1 MPRIV
6 ENFATRARWVW
17 LVVVADGCASWTV
30 PLSWEGAADV
40 AQPDAASLVPPGGFE
55 SWEVPI
61 AFSLGDV
68 AADLEVDPGAVVTLR
83 VLDVSVESADGAP
96 LDFLSQIE
104 LTATLGLD
112 ERTLAASYAL
122 ASGARADLWSEDV
135 DLLDIGRDAA
145 LHLRLNGAI
154 PEVFPQL
161 LVNFGLE
168 VGVEGDEALQPSRWV
183 R

>member
-1 MPRIV
+1 MPIIV
-6 ENFATRARWVW
+6 ENFATWARLALFAVS
-17 LVVVADGCASWTV
+17 VSGCASWTV

-40 AQPDAASLVPPGGFE
+40 AAPDAASLVPPGGFQSLE
-55 SWEVPI
+55 LPV

-68 AADLEVDPGAVVTLR
+68 ASDLEVDPGAVVMVR
-83 VLDVSVESADGAP
+83 IVDAAVESLDGAP

-112 ERTLAASYAL
+112 ERTLASSYAS
-122 ASGARADLWSEDV
+122 AAGSRAELWSEDV
-135 DLLDIGRDAA
+135 DLLDVGRDAA

-154 PEVFPQL
+154 PEVFPEL
-161 LVNFGLE
+161 LVSFGLE
-168 VGVEGDEALQPSRWV
+168 VGVEGDEALQPSRWF